1 VKRFEGLGGV
11 RPGDLREP
19 VCTVG
24 VFDGVHRGHRQLL
37 YELEVWA
44 RSVGGEGVVL
54 TFDRHPLTVLRGEE
68 IPPLLTLG
76 NKLLEFERH
85 GVDTAVVMDFAAI
98 RDLGPREFLEEVIVG
113 RLGCRRLLLGFD
125 SRIGRGRA
133 GDAGVV
139 RKAGEALGIEV
150 RVASAVLDKDGAK
163 IGSSAI
169 RTAIRG
175 GDLERAANLLGRPY
189 VLRGPVVHGAGRGS
203 RLLVPTANVDVGG
216 QVLPPDG
223 VYLVRVFRGGQTAAG
238 VANLGSRP
246 TFEEGGKRTLEVHVP
261 GWAGD
266 LHGDVLEVRPVRLLR
281 PERKFESADALRAQ
295 IAADLDALAQAV
307 ARGEI

>member
-1 VKRFEGLGGV
+1 MRRYEGLE
-11 RPGDLREP
+11 RLQPGDLREP
-19 VCTVG
+19 VSTVG

-44 RSVGGEGVVL
+44 RSVGGEGAVL

-68 IPPLLTLG
+68 IPPLLTLE

-85 GVDTAVVMDFAAI
+85 GVDATIVLDFTAV
-98 RDLGPREFLEEVIVG
+98 RDLSPRAFLEEVLLG

-125 SRIGRGRA
+125 SRIGRDRA
-133 GDAGVV
+133 GDAAVV

-169 RTAIRG
+169 RAAIRA

-189 VLRGPVVHGAGRGS
+189 VLRGRVVRGAGRGG
-203 RLLVPTANVDVGG
+203 RLLVRTANVDVGN

-223 VYLVRVFRGGQTAAG
+223 VYLVRVFHGGHTAPG
-238 VANLGSRP
+238 VANLGHRP
-246 TFEEGGKRTLEVHVP
+246 TFEKGGRRTLEVHVP
-261 GWAGD
+261 GWSGD
-266 LHGDVLEVRPVRLLR
+266 LHGDVLEVRPVRFLR
-281 PERKFESADALRAQ
+281 PERRFESADALREQ